1 MLHNASHLFLLNA
14 VKANAFA
21 KKLIKKIIKAN
32 AFSVNAKAN
41 VLTVLCSL
49 RMCGYLWEK

>member
-1 MLHNASHLFLLNA
+1 MLHNASHSFLLNA

-32 AFSVNAKAN
+32 AFLLMLK
-41 VLTVLCSL
+41 L
-49 RMCGYLWEK
+49 MF